1 MTATFNFTLELRAFS
16 TRITDD
22 MCDAASDAAR
32 DVFDGCAED
41 AIRANEARTRGENYD
56 AKDAELYDTAC
67 GSAITAAFCGWPSI
81 PDDVTFEA
89 KQYTWSR

>member
-1 MTATFNFTLELRAFS
+1 MTATFNFTLDLRAFS

-32 DVFDGCAED
+32 DVFDGRAEE
-41 AIRANEARTRGENYD
+41 AIRANEARTLGEEYN
-56 AKDAELYDTAC
+56 AEDAELYDAAC
-67 GSAITAAFCGWPSI
+67 GSALAAAFCDWPCI

-89 KQYTWSR
+89 TEVAS